1 MSNSERYRFINA
13 DSTLG
18 EAAFRPY
25 LPISLNY
32 QNNLVTISGL
42 LDTGATI
49 NVLPYS
55 IGIQL
60 GYSWEAQ
67 TTSLNLTGNL
77 ARYEARAIVANGTI
91 GNFDPVK
98 LVFAWTRNNEAPL
111 ILGQVNFF
119 MEFNVCFYRS
129 QLYFEVIPKTTSL
142 KK

>member
-1 MSNSERYRFINA
+1 MSNSERSRFINA
-13 DSTLG
+13 DSALG

-32 QNNLVTISGL
+32 QNSSVKVSGL

-60 GYSWEAQ
+60 GYIWEAQ
-67 TTSLNLTGNL
+67 TTALNLTGNL
-77 ARYEARAIVANGTI
+77 AQYEAHAIVVEGKI
-91 GNFDPVK
+91 GKFDPVK
-98 LVFAWTRNNEAPL
+98 LVFAWTRNNEVPL

-119 MEFNVCFYRS
+119 MEFNVCFYRA
-129 QLYFEVIPKTTSL
+129 QLYFEVSPKATSL
-142 KK
+142 

>member
-1 MSNSERYRFINA
+1 MSNSERYRFISA
-13 DSTLG
+13 DTTLG

-32 QNNLVTISGL
+32 QNNLVNIFGL

-55 IGIQL
+55 IGMQL
-60 GYSWEAQ
+60 GYIWEDQ
-67 TTSLNLTGNL
+67 TTALNLTGNL
-77 ARYEARAIVANGTI
+77 ARYEARAIVVDGTI

-98 LVFAWTRNNEAPL
+98 LVFAWTRNNEVPL

-129 QLYFEVIPKTTSL
+129 QLYFEVIPKTISL
-142 KK
+142 